1 MLILCLLITTK
12 GVPPCGHSCYCLSP
26 PIETFWLLALVL
38 PGVCLLNVDVAR
50 RVVRCVIYFYPFLAL
65 DSRSVV
71 LFSCLPS
78 RFAQENAS
86 VARHESAHLPRPP
99 LPLLL
104 AHGTHKP
111 NSFSYLPNTF
121 FPPPTTIHLFFS
133 RREAHFVYYFFFYK
147 IIDGTRALSVFCL
160 LFFFAAYFIFLL
172 FQKKK
177 TCMGVIGEK
186 YCRFEF

>member
-1 MLILCLLITTK
+1 MDTPVTACPPLLK
-12 GVPPCGHSCYCLSP
+12 PSGFGAAVVVVV
-26 PIETFWLLALVL
+26 LL
-38 PGVCLLNVDVAR
+38 GVCLLNVDVAR
-50 RVVRCVIYFYPFLAL
+50 RVVRCVIYFDSFLAL

-111 NSFSYLPNTF
+111 NSFSYLPSTF
-121 FPPPTTIHLFFS
+121 FPSLQQQFTFFLEGKLSLFII
-133 RREAHFVYYFFFYK
+133 FFYK
-147 IIDGTRALSVFCL
+147 IIDGTQALSIFCL
-160 LFFFAAYFIFLL
+160 LFFLL
-172 FQKKK
+172 LILFFYCFQKNVYGYNRGKNLQ
-177 TCMGVIGEK
+177 V
-186 YCRFEF
+186 

>member
-1 MLILCLLITTK
+1 MDAPVTAC
-12 GVPPCGHSCYCLSP
+12 PP
-26 PIETFWLLALVL
+26 PILKPSGFGAAAVVVL
-38 PGVCLLNVDVAR
+38 PAVCLFNVDVA
-50 RVVRCVIYFYPFLAL
+50 LAL

-86 VARHESAHLPRPP
+86 VARHESARLPRPP

-121 FPPPTTIHLFFS
+121 FSPPPTTVHLFLEGKLSLFII
-133 RREAHFVYYFFFYK
+133 FFFYK
-147 IIDGTRALSVFCL
+147 ISRAFTVFCL
-160 LFFFAAYFIFLL
+160 LLFFAAYFIFLL
-172 FQKKK
+172 FPKKNVYGYNRGRNTAGLSSKKVKKK
-177 TCMGVIGEK
+177 KKLEG
-186 YCRFEF
+186 FLL